1 MGLLYHIYI
10 YIYIS
15 YYSIDISYFFFL
27 FLLGSET
34 SANPSDQFVHKPGPG
49 IPTSSTPS
57 IDISYHIILYH
68 IIYNVIPT
76 MGLAPPGIPTITIV
90 IIITFTI
97 TTTFTITIKD
107 RGRRQWAYY
116 ILLSI
121 RMGL

>member
-1 MGLLYHIYI
+1 
-10 YIYIS
+10 
-15 YYSIDISYFFFL
+15 
-27 FLLGSET
+27 
-34 SANPSDQFVHKPGPG
+34 
-49 IPTSSTPS
+49 
-57 IDISYHIILYH
+57 
-68 IIYNVIPT
+68 